1 MRQRYVPLVPQDDP
15 LQGQVL
21 LKDGTAATIHIAT
34 RDEKPALARFWA
46 HLSGE
51 SRAQR
56 FLAVVSPRYATAA
69 TLPPEEVD
77 PTQSLTLVVSHG
89 TGEDRVYLGVGSYV
103 VTEDDPTV
111 AEVALA
117 VDDDWQGKGI
127 GTLLLERL
135 AMAAVRHGIRSFE
148 AVALSDNQK
157 ILDLFRHSGFK
168 LTQDEAEE
176 GYAFV
181 TFELEPGRQAVERQ
195 ELHDRLATVA
205 SLRPFFAPRAVAVI
219 GASRDPDSISYRL
232 LENIVLGRF
241 KGPVYP
247 VNPEAKAVGSIH
259 AYPSVE
265 DIPGP
270 VDLAVIVVPAPAVLE
285 VVDQCARKGVRAII
299 VISAGFAETGPDG
312 KELQDRL
319 VARVRGYGLRML
331 GPNCMGIINTDPK
344 VSLNATIGTVQPV
357 PGRIAMSSQSG
368 ALGLAIL
375 ETTRNLGIGLSS
387 FVSVGNK
394 ADVSGNDLLQYW
406 EDDPD
411 TDLILLYLESF
422 GNPRR
427 FARLARRV
435 GRRKPILAVKGG
447 SFPAGQRAAGFH
459 TGALSANT
467 AAVDALF
474 RQTGIIRC
482 YTLDQMF
489 DAANLMAHQPLPPG
503 DGVAILTN
511 SGGPAILGAD
521 TVEAVGLKMVD
532 LAPAT
537 MERLREFLPQ
547 AAAVNNPVDML
558 ASATPENYRRG
569 VATLLADPNV
579 DALMV
584 IYIPVT
590 MVQVEEVAAA
600 IRAGVQEGRARG
612 GEGKPVLACFPA
624 AHGARSPLRGADGDE
639 TIPAYRFPESAAR
652 ALARAV
658 RYAEWRRRPEGI
670 LVEFDDIDL
679 DKARAICRRAAARAG
694 EGWLDYDET
703 QQVLAAM
710 GLPFVPGGM
719 AATVAEATALAE
731 KLGYPVA
738 LKPAFGGNG
747 REDDVRGVHL
757 NLDDADAVTA
767 AFLEIQQAAV
777 AAGRLE
783 ALEGV
788 VVQAMAPKGTELVVG
803 TTFDPTFGSLVAFGL
818 GGVHMEVLGDVTF
831 RVPPLSDLDAREM
844 VTGIRGYRL
853 LEGYRGHPPADVPAL
868 EELLLRVSRLV
879 EEVPEVVAMDL
890 NPIIAMPPGGGC
902 LIVDARI
909 RCRKEPSFY

>member
-1 MRQRYVPLVPQDDP
+1 MRQRYVPLAPRDD
-15 LQGQVL
+15 LFQGQVL
-21 LKDGTAATIHIAT
+21 LKDGTAATIHVAT
-34 RDEKPALARFWA
+34 RDDKQALARFWA

-77 PTQSLTLVVSHG
+77 PSKSLTLVVSHG
-89 TGEDRVYLGVGSYV
+89 TGDDKVYLGVGSYV
-103 VTEDDPTV
+103 VMEDDPTV

-117 VDDDWQGKGI
+117 VDDAWQGQGI

-135 AMAAVRHGIRSFE
+135 AMAAVRNGIRSFL
-148 AVALSDNQK
+148 AVAWSDNQR

-168 LTQDEAEE
+168 ITQDESEE

-219 GASRDPDSISYRL
+219 GASRDPESISYRL

-259 AYPSVE
+259 AYPTVE

-270 VDLAVIVVPAPAVLE
+270 VDLAVIVVPAAAVLE

-312 KELQDRL
+312 KALQDRL
-319 VARVRGYGLRML
+319 VARVRGYGIRML
-331 GPNCMGIINTDPK
+331 GPNCMGLINTDPK

-375 ETTRNLGIGLSS
+375 ESTRNLGIGLSS

-427 FARLARRV
+427 FARIARRV
-435 GRRKPILAVKGG
+435 GRRKPILVVKGG

-459 TGALSANT
+459 TGALEANL

-474 RQTGIIRC
+474 RQTGVVRC

-489 DAANLMAHQPLPPG
+489 DTANLMAHQPLPPG
-503 DGVAILTN
+503 DRVAILTN

-521 TVEAVGLKMVD
+521 NVEAVGLKMTD
-532 LAPAT
+532 LAPET
-537 MERLREFLPQ
+537 VERLREFLPQ
-547 AAAVNNPVDML
+547 AAAVHNPVDML
-558 ASATPENYRRG
+558 ASASPENYRQG

-590 MVQVEEVAAA
+590 MDLVDEVAAA
-600 IRAGVQEGRARG
+600 IRQGVQEGRARG
-612 GEGKPVLACFPA
+612 GQGKPVLACFPA
-624 AHGARSPLRGADGDE
+624 AYGARSPLRGADGDE

-652 ALARAV
+652 ALARAT

-670 LVEFDDIDL
+670 LVEFDDIDV
-679 DKARAICRRAAARAG
+679 DKARRICRQAAAR
-694 EGWLDYDET
+694 EGDGRLSLDET
-703 QQVLAAM
+703 QAVLAAM
-710 GLPFVPGGM
+710 GLPFLPGGL
-719 AATVAEATALAE
+719 ARTEDEAVALAE
-731 KLGYPVA
+731 KLGYPVV
-738 LKPAFGGNG
+738 LKPALWDDG
-747 REDDVRGVHL
+747 RENDWRRRSRQA
-757 NLDDADAVTA
+757 ADAQGVKA
-767 AFLEIQQAAV
+767 AFQEVRQAV
-777 AAGRLE
+777 AAEGKEE
-783 ALEGV
+783 AMEGII
-788 VVQAMAPKGTELVVG
+788 VQAKAPKGTELVVG
-803 TTFDPTFGSLVAFGL
+803 TTFDPTFGALVAFGL

-831 RVPPLSDLDAREM
+831 RVPPLTDLDAKEM
-844 VTGIRGYRL
+844 VTGIRGYKL

-890 NPIIAMPPGGGC
+890 NPVIAMPPGGGC
-902 LIVDARI
+902 RIVDARI
-909 RCRKEPSFY
+909 RCRKEPRF